1 MQHLRNDDVR
11 KIGVYGM
18 VGVGKTSV
26 AKVVNDE
33 LLNGVNN
40 FDILVWVT
48 ISRKCSVI
56 ELQKKVVKAMN
67 VVITEDGDET
77 LRAGMLSEILSEKG
91 RFVLILDN
99 VWERFFLKKFGI
111 LESSGDAWT
120 LLSDKVGQNPI
131 SSTDLLLIAKS
142 IVKRCLGLLLVIAI
156 VANSMRGKDNLPIW
170 MNALRRIQN
179 CLLTSE
185 SNHENSVILKEQLI
199 KDWIEKEL
207 IEEMGSM
214 EANLDKG
221 QAILRTL

>member
-1 MQHLRNDDVR
+1 MQHLRNDEAR

-40 FDILVWVT
+40 FDILEWVT

-77 LRAGMLSEILSEKG
+77 LRARMLSEILSEKG
-91 RFVLILDN
+91 RFVLILDD
-99 VWERFFLKKFGI
+99 VWERFSLEKVGI
-111 LESSGDAWT
+111 LESSGGKLVSTSRSMD
-120 LLSDKVGQNPI
+120 VGQNSM

-142 IVKRCLGLLLVIAI
+142 TIKRCLGLSLVIVI

-170 MNALRRIQN
+170 RNAL
-179 CLLTSE
+179 
-185 SNHENSVILKEQLI
+185 V
-199 KDWIEKEL
+199 
-207 IEEMGSM
+207 
-214 EANLDKG
+214 
-221 QAILRTL
+221 